1 MAKSLKRREIGTA
14 ENLFREYL
22 RKRGLKYTPE
32 RKTILQAVVAND
44 EHFEAEDLL
53 LNLRK
58 AGRRVAK
65 ATIYRTLPL
74 LVDCGLIN
82 EAPFGEKHAH
92 YENALSQGTHDHMIC
107 RRCRR
112 IIEFDN
118 TEVIRLRSALADK
131 HQFLAQAHRFQITGL
146 CRQCLRKSPTNE

>member
-1 MAKSLKRREIGTA
+1 MAKSLKRGEIDNA
-14 ENLFREYL
+14 ENLFKEYL
-22 RKRGLKYTPE
+22 RERGLKYTPE
-32 RKTILQAVVAND
+32 RRTVLHAVLAND
-44 EHFEAEDLL
+44 DHFEAEDLL

-82 EAPFGEKHAH
+82 EAAFGEKHAH

-112 IIEFDN
+112 IIEFDD
-118 TEVIRLRSALADK
+118 TEVIRLRTALAEI
-131 HQFLAQAHRFQITGL
+131 HQFRAQTHRFQITGL
-146 CRQCLRKSPTNE
+146 CRTCQRNNSTHD